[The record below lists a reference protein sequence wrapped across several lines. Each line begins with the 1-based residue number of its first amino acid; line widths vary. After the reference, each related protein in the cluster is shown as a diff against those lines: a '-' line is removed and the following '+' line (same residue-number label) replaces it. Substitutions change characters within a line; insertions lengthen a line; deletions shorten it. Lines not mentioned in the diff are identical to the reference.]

1 MTYLRFISFRLAL
14 NKEDSNDYPPDVDTI
29 NCTDFPAA
37 QNYDTKQNNST
48 LLNGIAKHDSIE
60 SIPNAE
66 VNLK

>member
-14 NKEDSNDYPPDVDTI
+14 SKEDSNNCPPDDDTL

-37 QNYDTKQNNST
+37 QNYDNKQNNST